1 MSNATINASQ
11 PITDDSAF
19 EPGDCRAVHLG
30 EVRLEDGRIF
40 KGVVLEFPAGPPILP
55 ISVIWD
61 GTPLRLSVKS
71 ITTV

>member
-1 MSNATINASQ
+1 MTSATVDASS

-30 EVRLEDGRIF
+30 DIRLEDGRVF
-40 KGVVLEFPAGPPILP
+40 RGAVLEFPCGPPKLP

-61 GTPLRLSVKS
+61 GVPLTLK
-71 ITTV
+71 IKTE